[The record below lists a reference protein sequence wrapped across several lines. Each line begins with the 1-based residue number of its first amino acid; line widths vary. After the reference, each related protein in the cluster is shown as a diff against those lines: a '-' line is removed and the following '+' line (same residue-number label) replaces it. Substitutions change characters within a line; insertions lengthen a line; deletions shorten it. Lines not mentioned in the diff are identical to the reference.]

1 MITLVILL
9 AVTIALIAYA
19 AGVYNGLVSLRENIK
34 VIAQRFGFL
43 VAHLL
48 EFSNEEKRDIDVAAL
63 FRA

>member
-1 MITLVILL
+1 VITLVILL

-19 AGVYNGLVSLRENIK
+19 AGVYNGLGSLRENIK
-34 VIAQRFGFL
+34 VIAQRCGFL
-43 VAHLL
+43 PAYLL